1 MRAGGCDPARRL
13 SNVRIASVLQ
23 CLPPTAT
30 VDQAEIK
37 TGHADLS
44 ENEDMEVIVIVTVP
58 WYSILHVQT

>member
-1 MRAGGCDPARRL
+1 
-13 SNVRIASVLQ
+13 
-23 CLPPTAT
+23 

-58 WYSILHVQT
+58 WYSILHVQTLSVTQACDMARQCQCLCALYHGEYE